1 MATENLT
8 KTGVVQIIATDTLK
22 PTNAALKAQGWQV
35 TGSQATTPSSGLPI

>member
-8 KTGVVQIIATDTLK
+8 KTGIVQIIATNTLK

-35 TGSQATTPSSGLPI
+35 TVSAANTPSSGLPI